1 MGIADADTDGSIAIV
16 VQSKMGDV
24 RSNKKIDVFDTLLM
38 IINKQGEIKDAAV
51 IYQGSQQ
58 FDMYVASHGI
68 VSYVSDGDWKFYFA
82 GWSQGF

>member
-51 IYQGSQQ
+51 IYQGS
-58 FDMYVASHGI
+58 
-68 VSYVSDGDWKFYFA
+68 
-82 GWSQGF
+82 